1 MPYKLRS
8 IILHILGIFAFLS
21 IPVLTSPDFS
31 SNRDMLMVSEFRKD
45 FFSYFLLLL
54 FFYANFYY
62 FIPKFYFPKKLFLY
76 FSVIFIS
83 YAIIVGLPDFFFPSG
98 FHDMDPGPMMQP
110 GMDDH
115 PMPPNQMF
123 FMPQGGSLLQ
133 FLLVLSLSFII
144 KINSQLTEI
153 NSEKLKAEVSYLK
166 AQINPHFL
174 FNTLNSLYAL
184 TIEKSDAAPDA
195 VLKLSNMMRYVVSE
209 SSNDFVPL
217 EKEINYIKDYVD
229 LQRLRISDESNLE
242 FSVKGSSKGKRIAP
256 LVVIPFIENAFKYG
270 INSEENW
277 HIAIAIDLS
286 GDDFLLDVINNQV
299 HVHIPE
305 EEASEQGIENT
316 AKRLEFIYPG
326 EHELQ
331 INDNKD
337 NFQVH
342 LKIKLS

>member
-8 IILHILGIFAFLS
+8 IVLHILGIFAFLS

-62 FIPKFYFPKKLFLY
+62 FIPRFYFPKKLFLY

-98 FHDMDPGPMMQP
+98 FHDMGSPMMQH
-110 GMDDH
+110 GTDDH

-123 FMPQGGSLLQ
+123 FMPQGGSLFQ
-133 FLLVLSLSFII
+133 FLLVLSLSFLI
-144 KINSQLTEI
+144 KINIQLTEI

-184 TIEKSDAAPDA
+184 TIQKSDAAPDA

-242 FSVKGSSKGKRIAP
+242 FTVTGSAKGKRIAP

-286 GDDFLLDVINNQV
+286 GDDFLLDVKNNQV

-337 NFQVH
+337 HFHVH

>member
-8 IILHILGIFAFLS
+8 VILHILGILAFMS
-21 IPVLTSPDFS
+21 IPVFTSPDFS
-31 SNRDMLMVSEFRKD
+31 SNRDMLMVDEFRKD
-45 FFSYFLLLL
+45 FVRYFVLLL

-62 FIPKFYFPKKLFLY
+62 FIPKFYFPKKTFLY
-76 FSVIFIS
+76 FALVFIS
-83 YAIIVGLPDFFFPSG
+83 YAVVVGIPDFLFPT
-98 FHDMDPGPMMQP
+98 DMHHGMMP
-110 GMDDH
+110 PNMGGDH
-115 PMPPNQMF
+115 PEPPNQMF
-123 FMPQGGSLLQ
+123 FVPQGGSLFQ
-133 FLLVLSLSFII
+133 FLLVLALSFIL

-209 SSNDFVPL
+209 STNDFVPL
-217 EKEINYIKDYVD
+217 GKEINYIRDYVD
-229 LQRLRISDESNLE
+229 LQRLRISDETNLE
-242 FSVKGSSKGKRIAP
+242 FSVNGHTKGKRIAP
-256 LVVIPFIENAFKYG
+256 LVIIPFIENAFKYG
-270 INSEENW
+270 INGEENW
-277 HIAIAIDLS
+277 HIAIAINVS
-286 GDDFLLDVINNQV
+286 GDDFLLDVTNN
-299 HVHIPE
+299 HVNVNIPE

-316 AKRLEFIYPG
+316 ARRLEFIYPG

-331 INDNKD
+331 VTDNKD
-337 NFQVH
+337 HFHVH

>member
-31 SNRDMLMVSEFRKD
+31 SNRNMLMVSEFRKD

-83 YAIIVGLPDFFFPSG
+83 YALIVGLPDFFFPSG
-98 FHDMDPGPMMQP
+98 FHDMGSGPMMQH
-110 GMDDH
+110 GTDDH

-123 FMPQGGSLLQ
+123 FMPQSGSLFQ
-133 FLLVLSLSFII
+133 FLLVLSLSFLI
-144 KINSQLTEI
+144 KINIQLTEI

-242 FSVKGSSKGKRIAP
+242 FSVTGSAKGKRIAP
-256 LVVIPFIENAFKYG
+256 LVIIPFIENAFKYG

-286 GDDFLLDVINNQV
+286 GDDFLLDVTNNQV

-337 NFQVH
+337 NFHVH